1 MAILCL
7 VAQGLVSL
15 TLVRAE
21 NMNPRK
27 DAGTIT
33 DIVNVNVEGLKREIR
48 CWNLING
55 LELSSSQAELILDRA
70 QEVEKLRQQLRAEY
84 ASQQNELEKLLGEI
98 QGHLAAQKEVPP
110 AAAQQYHRLASEGK
124 RAWQNMNDT
133 IHGYAREIEGEL
145 EDHQK
150 YALEKYI
157 PCIIPPK
164 GESRIGQAEDYRGLT
179 RGLERIRALPYR
191 IYQRRRGAL
200 VARAG
205 DAMRLHLPRSAQVN
219 KDELR
224 ERIGSVYDKARRM
237 DDTEFE
243 IKKEDLA
250 RELQELIKPPPRPQ
264 NQSLARKIEQFL
276 LAPEV
281 ITILENLCHSQ
292 KHADE

>member
-1 MAILCL
+1 MCL
-7 VAQGLVSL
+7 LALGFVFL
-15 TLVRAE
+15 TSVRAG
-21 NMNPRK
+21 NMNFREG
-27 DAGTIT
+27 AGTEAVT
-33 DIVNVNVEGLKREIR
+33 VTADIEELKREIR

-55 LELSSSQAELILDRA
+55 LELSSRQAELILNRA
-70 QEVEKLRQQLRAEY
+70 QEVEKQRQQLRAEY

-98 QGHLAAQKEVPP
+98 QGYLAAQKEVPLTT
-110 AAAQQYHRLASEGK
+110 AQRYHRLANGGK
-124 RAWQNMNDT
+124 RAWQNMNDM
-133 IHGYAREIEGEL
+133 IHAFAGEIEGEL

-164 GESRIGQAEDYRGLT
+164 GESRIGQAQDYRGLT

-191 IYQRRRGAL
+191 VYQRRRGAL

-205 DAMRLHLPRSAQVN
+205 DAVRLQYSRSVQVN

-224 ERIGSVYDKARRM
+224 ERIGLVYDKARRM

-243 IKKEDLA
+243 IQKEDLA
-250 RELQELIKPPPRPQ
+250 RELQELIKPPNRPQ
-264 NQSLARKIEQFL
+264 NQSLSRKIEQFL

-281 ITILENLCHSQ
+281 IPILTSLYHSQ
-292 KHADE
+292 NMPLL